1 MKKDNVL
8 IWGAANAGK
17 ETYMILNEYNS
28 INIIGFAD
36 NNKLKR
42 GRIFCGKRVFSLI
55 EVIEQLEIDYIVIAS
70 MYYEQIYYQL
80 TTILDVPIY
89 KNVLELVDFRVSIDI
104 SGWCNAK

>member
-70 MYYEQIYYQL
+70 MYYEC
-80 TTILDVPIY
+80 
-89 KNVLELVDFRVSIDI
+89 FRVS
-104 SGWCNAK
+104 